1 MLLLLLIRFA
11 RTMLKKTSHIVLSLL
26 LLISTIGLTISAHY
40 CGENLKSISVIN
52 DPDSC
57 CDIPN
62 GCCHDEAETFRVEND
77 FASSSFLF
85 ESKLLVSLILDYS
98 NSYIAELSA
107 KIFPISSFI
116 EPPPPTIKQVLSRIQ
131 VYIL

>member
-1 MLLLLLIRFA
+1 MLR
-11 RTMLKKTSHIVLSLL
+11 KVSHIVISILL
-26 LLISTIGLTISAHY
+26 LTATMGLTLSSHY
-40 CGENLKSISVIN
+40 CGEKLKSISVVA
-52 DPDSC
+52 DPVSC